1 MIIEAKTLIIPIMY
15 KIVTTPNKVLS
26 KISDEVKQFD
36 KKLKDILEEME
47 VTLRATKDPIGV
59 GLAAPQVGLSLKIFQ
74 LRPDEKSEVRSFINP
89 EIISIS
95 QDPNDYTAQ
104 SGSKKKAIEEGK
116 IPAPHGKRLLEG
128 CLSIPNIWGYVQRKK
143 DVTLSYQDE
152 NGTKHEEKFS
162 GFPAIIVQHEIDH
175 LNGVLFTHHV
185 MEQNE
190 KLYKSHKDEKGE
202 DVFEEITI

>member
-1 MIIEAKTLIIPIMY
+1 MKIEAKTLIIPIMY

-26 KISDEVKQFD
+26 KISDEVEQFD

-47 VTLRATKDPIGV
+47 ATLRATKDPIGV

-95 QDPNDYTAQ
+95 DEENEYVSQ
-104 SGSKKKAIEEGK
+104 SGKKKQAIEEGR
-116 IPAPHGKRLLEG
+116 IPPPKGKRLLEG
-128 CLSIPNIWGYVQRKK
+128 CLSIPDIWGYVQRKK

-152 NGTKHEEKFS
+152 NGKHHEEVFTGFS
-162 GFPAIIVQHEIDH
+162 AIIVQHELDH
-175 LNGVLFTHHV
+175 LNGVLFTQHV
-185 MEQNE
+185 VEQNE